1 MAGSGKNQR
10 RRSQAWWH
18 GSGEEGPNMW
28 DREREKRRFS
38 EMRKPEGKTSLGE
51 YNKVSRASWA
61 ERGGGG
67 LQGKRASAGELG
79 RLGQIPGEDSNG
91 N

>member
-1 MAGSGKNQR
+1 
-10 RRSQAWWH
+10 
-18 GSGEEGPNMW
+18 
-28 DREREKRRFS
+28 
-38 EMRKPEGKTSLGE
+38 MRKPEGKTSLGE
-51 YNKVSRASWA
+51 YNKVSRTSWA